1 MVKRRKT
8 VSSVMFMAAFTA
20 VCFVALFCAQPAAAA
35 EEYMFKMVG
44 TLPVSHHITKAAE
57 VFKNAIER
65 DAKGKVKIQFYPA
78 GQLYNDKDVLNTIPK
93 GAVELGLVQT
103 GPWAGLSP
111 SCSLLNMPTFYSDMD
126 HLWRVIDGE
135 PGQMIQKDLE
145 EKGVVILGAY
155 DYGWV
160 ECNSKK
166 PIKGLED
173 FKGLRIRGFGANLGI
188 WLQAMGASPISLAP
202 QENYEA
208 LQRGTIDGALT
219 GLTSVHER
227 KLYEVAKY
235 VTYGL
240 LVQDT
245 IYYMMVNKDAWKKLT
260 PELQTVF
267 KNAAK
272 EARVF
277 NKKACE
283 DANNAAV
290 DTLKKLGVT
299 FSPISKEEL
308 NKIRVATFP
317 AVSADYLATVG
328 QEKGKKILAAAEALR
343 TPKAAA
349 AKPKSEAPKAKGAKK
364 K

>member
-1 MVKRRKT
+1 MVKRRMT
-8 VSSVMFMAAFTA
+8 VLHVVFMAAFTA
-20 VCFVALFCAQPAAAA
+20 VFFLSGFCAQPVAAA

-44 TLPVSHHITKAAE
+44 TLPVTHHITKAAE
-57 VFKNAIER
+57 VFKNAVER

-111 SCSLLNMPTFYSDMD
+111 SVSLLNMPTFYSDMD

-135 PGQMIQKDLE
+135 PGEMIKKDLE

-166 PIKGLED
+166 PIKKLED

-245 IYYMMVNKDAWKKLT
+245 IYYMMVNRDAWKKLT
-260 PELQTVF
+260 PELQEVF
-267 KNAAK
+267 VNAAK

-283 DANNAAV
+283 DANNEAV
-290 DTLKKLGVT
+290 DILKGLGVT
-299 FSPISKEEL
+299 FAQISKEEL
-308 NKIRVATFP
+308 NRIRLKTFRAVAD
-317 AVSADYLATVG
+317 DYYATVG
-328 QEKGKKILAAAEALR
+328 AEKGKKILAAAEALR
-343 TPKAAA
+343 TLKSAT
-349 AKPKSEAPKAKGAKK
+349 PKSEAPKTKGTKK